1 MALGRKNS
9 PGDRHKITDASKVSA
24 ISSSFAEGKHVEL
37 QDFPGEAAL
46 LYQLQKMEEDIDE
59 IRRYITNEATGSA
72 VTSIKNVNAGDLPT
86 NSKGLSSGTLLNA
99 SGVIRI
105 A

>member
-1 MALGRKNS
+1 MALADRIS
-9 PGDRHKITDASKVSA
+9 PGSRHKITNASKVSS
-24 ISSSFAEGKHVEL
+24 ISASFAEGKHVEL
-37 QDFPGEAAL
+37 QNFPGEAAL

-86 NSKGLSSGTLLNA
+86 NSKGLSSGTLFNA

>member
-1 MALGRKNS
+1 MALGRKIS
-9 PGDRHKITDASKVSA
+9 PGDRHKITNASKVSA

-72 VTSIKNVNAGDLPT
+72 VTSIKSVNASDLPT
-86 NSKGLSSGTLLNA
+86 NSKGLSSGTLFNA
-99 SGVIRI
+99 GGVIRI

>member
-9 PGDRHKITDASKVSA
+9 PGDRHKITNASEVSA
-24 ISSSFAEGKHVEL
+24 I
-37 QDFPGEAAL
+37 
-46 LYQLQKMEEDIDE
+46 YQLQKMEEDIDE

-86 NSKGLSSGTLLNA
+86 NSKGLSSGTLFNA
-99 SGVIRI
+99 SGIIRI